1 MADSP
6 GSPLSSIN
14 LEDDDSSR
22 EDIKYDPQR
31 QSPSTPNTN
40 MPPSKRRRTGVA
52 SWDCQTPLSSVQD
65 DILPTSP
72 SSTISSDT
80 SGEIPNSPSTLA
92 LLGASQDD
100 DYSGQGTDQVTVC
113 RWEGC
118 DAGDMGNMDDLVEHI
133 RNEHVGGRQK
143 KYLCEWVD
151 CSRKGQ
157 THASGYALRA
167 HMRSHTREKPFYC
180 TLPECDRSFTR
191 SDALAKHMRTVHET
205 EALRPSDPIPKL
217 AAGSAASGKTQR
229 IKLKLSQPSKD
240 SSDTEQQSQQPP
252 PPPSDL
258 ASDLTAL
265 EDFDLS
271 EFGPELGF
279 DAHELS
285 LRPYD
290 LYRLLRRQIHW
301 AEQES
306 VQLRAEWEHIRPKR
320 QQAWRKKEAIFD
332 DVMDAELRLFSA
344 MVGTSEPNAEKNA
357 HAPVVNTDLGE
368 STEQQQRE
376 GEDAKLALSEG
387 ISA

>member
-1 MADSP
+1 
-6 GSPLSSIN
+6 
-14 LEDDDSSR
+14 
-22 EDIKYDPQR
+22 
-31 QSPSTPNTN
+31 
-40 MPPSKRRRTGVA
+40 
-52 SWDCQTPLSSVQD
+52 
-65 DILPTSP
+65 
-72 SSTISSDT
+72 
-80 SGEIPNSPSTLA
+80 
-92 LLGASQDD
+92 
-100 DYSGQGTDQVTVC
+100 
-113 RWEGC
+113 
-118 DAGDMGNMDDLVEHI
+118 
-133 RNEHVGGRQK
+133 
-143 KYLCEWVD
+143 
-151 CSRKGQ
+151 
-157 THASGYALRA
+157 
-167 HMRSHTREKPFYC
+167 
-180 TLPECDRSFTR
+180 
-191 SDALAKHMRTVHET
+191 MRTVHET